1 MNLRTL
7 YVLSFNDRNV
17 TAAAVI
23 LEVTLLKP
31 WSPSDHDKP
40 EVYNLSIPKKVAV

>member
-40 EVYNLSIPKKVAV
+40 EVPRYIIWVFRKK